1 MRKKYLLVKFENIKK
16 KHVPLIAELRETG
29 IYAAVY
35 TEDKDIGDKEVLT
48 AIRPAYI
55 FTLSDREKA
64 LDTLA
69 NANKLRLDNI
79 IVLDKLSEKAIRT
92 ERVRFMESL
101 YDKALN
107 GKASKTD
114 IKILD
119 KYLITG
125 FKGDYEADEKGMFPQ
140 SLKRGVLSQDGLFD
154 LLENMDG

>member
-29 IYAAVY
+29 IFAAVY
-35 TEDKDIGDKEVLT
+35 TEDKDIGDKKVIT

-55 FTLSDREKA
+55 LTLSDREKA

-119 KYLITG
+119 KYLATG
-125 FKGDYEADEKGMFPQ
+125 FKEDYEADEKGMFPQ

>member
-16 KHVPLIAELRETG
+16 KQVPLIAELRETG
-29 IYAAVY
+29 IFAAVY
-35 TEDKDIGDKEVLT
+35 TEDKDIGDKEVIT

-92 ERVRFMESL
+92 ERVRYMESL

-119 KYLITG
+119 KYLATG
-125 FKGDYEADEKGMFPQ
+125 FKEDYEADEKGMFPQ

>member
-16 KHVPLIAELRETG
+16 KQVPLIAELRETG
-29 IYAAVY
+29 IFAAVY
-35 TEDKDIGDKEVLT
+35 TEDKDIGDKEVIT

-119 KYLITG
+119 KYLATG
-125 FKGDYEADEKGMFPQ
+125 FKEDYEADEKGMFPQ

>member
-16 KHVPLIAELRETG
+16 KHVPLIAELRETC

-35 TEDKDIGDKEVLT
+35 TEDKDIGDKEVIT

-69 NANKLRLDNI
+69 NANKLKLDDI
-79 IVLDKLSEKAIRT
+79 TVLDKLSEKAIRT
-92 ERVRFMESL
+92 ERVRYMESL

-107 GKASKTD
+107 GNASKTD

-119 KYLITG
+119 KYLATG

>member
-29 IYAAVY
+29 IFAAVY
-35 TEDKDIGDKEVLT
+35 TEDKDIGDKEVIT

-119 KYLITG
+119 KYLATG
-125 FKGDYEADEKGMFPQ
+125 FKEDYEADEKGMFPQ